1 MRTKILFLLLS
12 ISLLA
17 FAYPGQDQAPEEVVN
32 KCIKALGGEKG
43 IANFSNFKAAGEAF
57 MSFGTR
63 KITAKIKEIKKGS
76 KHWRQMEMIF
86 GSNEF
91 KTVRAY
97 NGQAAWT
104 EARGNIVDN
113 PPLNSQSDADHTPA
127 LLLEKEAGFKI
138 TGETE
143 IEGQKT
149 FRLEVDFKGK
159 KTTFFIDQADY
170 TIREISFKDLY
181 FGRSQ
186 TKETID
192 KQMRYLDY
200 KETNGFRFPFGVIY
214 YRQGEKNM
222 EVRFSEVTFDPDVS
236 PDLFER
242 PDREMDFRYR
252 EEKYH

>member
-1 MRTKILFLLLS
+1 MRTKILFILLS

-43 IANFSNFKAAGEAF
+43 IENFSNYKAEGEAYTF
-57 MSFGTR
+57 FGTR
-63 KITAKIKEIKKGS
+63 KFTAKVKEIKKGS

-86 GSNEF
+86 GSSEF

-113 PPLNSQSDADHTPA
+113 PPLNSQSDADHTPL
-127 LLLEKEAGFKI
+127 LLLEKEAEFKI

-143 IEGQKT
+143 IEGKKT
-149 FRLEVDFKGK
+149 FQLEVDFKGK

-186 TKETID
+186 TRETID
-192 KQMRYLDY
+192 KQIRFLDY
-200 KETNGFRFPFGVIY
+200 KETEGVRFPFEVIY

-222 EVRFSEVTFDPDVS
+222 EVRFNAVVFNPDVS
-236 PDLFER
+236 PGLFAR
-242 PDREMDFRYR
+242 PDREMDFRYM
-252 EEKYH
+252 EEQYH